1 MPLIAALPS
10 ANASPAAISSACER
24 AETAPDAGLP
34 GFAQA
39 LRHAGDR
46 LTRAVDNADDT
57 PAGTAAD
64 GPGAVGEAT
73 ADAAMLAG
81 LAFAPQRLDAEAN
94 LSASTAE
101 RASLAPPGGPVQPST
116 HLGSQPAGR
125 AARQPGPALTN
136 AFAAD
141 LASVAASSALPA
153 PDAAAAA
160 ASPHAGVTARGGGP
174 EARPAAP
181 SASLPGAATPAA
193 IESFQPGAAAPAAAD
208 ASRNPDA
215 NLVQRLAEFRSLQ
228 AGGAAPGGDTHPQGP
243 GAPTPAAITGS
254 TATATHDATWRPSV
268 EGTAAVAADGQKAG
282 TGEAAAPPAPSLAP
296 AAPSAREPA
305 TSVATVHTAVA
316 SAAWSEDVAQKLA
329 QFVSLGVGDA
339 EIRLNPAHL
348 GPVGIEITYGDRQ
361 ASVLITAAQPAT
373 RDALEQALPH
383 LKELLAHQGIALG
396 ESAVRDHREA
406 RADAGPYRP
415 SSGDGPAREGAPRAD
430 PAEDGIRDR
439 MLRPSSR
446 LIDTFA

>member
-1 MPLIAALPS
+1 M
-10 ANASPAAISSACER
+10 
-24 AETAPDAGLP
+24 P

-46 LTRAVDNADDT
+46 LTRAVGNADDR
-57 PAGTAAD
+57 PAETASD

-81 LAFAPQRLDAEAN
+81 LAFAPQRLDTAVS
-94 LSASTAE
+94 LSAGTAD
-101 RASLAPPGGPVQPST
+101 RASLAPTGGHVQPPA

-125 AARQPGPALTN
+125 AARQADPALTD
-136 AFAAD
+136 ALAAD
-141 LASVAASSALPA
+141 IASVAASSAPLA
-153 PDAAAAA
+153 PDAVAAAA
-160 ASPHAGVTARGGGP
+160 PSHAGVAARGGGP

-193 IESFQPGAAAPAAAD
+193 VESAQPGAAAPGAAD
-208 ASRNPDA
+208 VSRNPDA
-215 NLVQRLAEFRSLQ
+215 NLVQRLAELRSLQ

-243 GAPTPAAITGS
+243 GVPTPAAITGS
-254 TATATHDATWRPSV
+254 PATATNDATWRPPV
-268 EGTAAVAADGQKAG
+268 EGTAAVAADGQKASTG
-282 TGEAAAPPAPSLAP
+282 ESAPPDSNRQTEPALAMGPARLGEAAAPPASSLAP
-296 AAPSAREPA
+296 AAPPAREPA
-305 TSVATVHTAVA
+305 TSFATVPTAVA
-316 SAAWSEDVAQKLA
+316 SAAWPQDVAQTFA

-339 EIRLNPAHL
+339 EIHLNPAHL

-383 LKELLAHQGIALG
+383 LKELLAQQGIALG

-406 RADAGPYRP
+406 RADAGSYRP
-415 SSGDGPAREGAPRAD
+415 SSGDGPAREGAPRAQ

-439 MLRPSSR
+439 TLRPSSR